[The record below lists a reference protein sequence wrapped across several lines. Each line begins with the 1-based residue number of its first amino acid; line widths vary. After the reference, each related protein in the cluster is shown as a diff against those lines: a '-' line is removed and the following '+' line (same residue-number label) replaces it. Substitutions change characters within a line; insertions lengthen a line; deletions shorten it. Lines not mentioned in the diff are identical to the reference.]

1 MNKPNFTN
9 MFRGVKVFATKHSP
23 EILTSIGVAGMLTT
37 VILAVK
43 ATPKA
48 LELIQETKK
57 EKRKEKLTPV
67 ETVQATWKCY
77 IPAAATGIAST
88 ACIVGASS
96 VSLKRNAALATAY
109 KLSETAFAEYK
120 EQVVETI
127 GEKKEQIVRE
137 KVAEKKL
144 EKNPVNES
152 AVILTGKGNTLCMEP
167 ITGQYF
173 RSDME
178 QIKKTVND
186 LNEKLLR
193 DPFGYMSLNDFLVEL
208 CPSLETSI
216 KGDEIGWNVI
226 NGIIRVDFHAKMAK
240 NDEPCIVI
248 DYTNAP
254 QYDFYKYS

>member
-1 MNKPNFTN
+1 MNKPNFAKIWNNT
-9 MFRGVKVFATKHSP
+9 KIFATKHSP
-23 EILTSIGVAGMLTT
+23 ELLTGIGVAGMLTT
-37 VILAVK
+37 IVLAVK

-48 LELIQETKK
+48 LELIEEQKK
-57 EKRKEKLTPV
+57 EKRKDKLTPV
-67 ETVQATWKCY
+67 ETVRATWKCY

-120 EQVVETI
+120 EQVIETI
-127 GEKKEQIVRE
+127 GEKKEQVVRE
-137 KVAEKKL
+137 KVAEKQL
-144 EKNPVNES
+144 EKTPVNDS
-152 AVILTGKGNTLCMEP
+152 TIILTGKGNTLCMEP

-178 QIKKTVND
+178 QIKKTVNEV
-186 LNEKLLR
+186 NERLLR
-193 DPFGYMSLNDFLVEL
+193 DPFGYVSLNDFIVEL
-208 CPSLETSI
+208 SPNLEASI

-254 QYDFYKYS
+254 QYDFYKYT

>member
-1 MNKPNFTN
+1 MNKPNLTN
-9 MFRGVKVFATKHSP
+9 MFKGVKVFATKHSP
-23 EILTSIGVAGMLTT
+23 EILTGIGVAGMLTT
-37 VILAVK
+37 IILAVR

-48 LELIQETKK
+48 VKIIEEQKK
-57 EKRKEKLTPV
+57 EKRKDKLTPA
-67 ETVQATWKCY
+67 ETVRATWQCY

-120 EQVVETI
+120 EKVVETI
-127 GEKKEQIVRE
+127 GEKKEQVVRE
-137 KVAEKKL
+137 KVAESRL

-152 AVILTGKGNTLCMEP
+152 TIVLTGKGNTLCMEP

-173 RSDME
+173 RSDIN
-178 QIKKTVND
+178 QIKKTIND

-193 DPFGYMSLNDFLVEL
+193 DPFGYMSLNDLIVEL
-208 CPSLETSI
+208 SPNLETSI